1 MGWNLHISAL
11 NGPEQSKEQLHQRKM
26 QVSRMVDVQV
36 VCKVT
41 DPEVLLRGE
50 TKRFTNQVTLQTTD
64 GQNINTAT
72 SPADITAQKID
83 KSMAA
88 TNPVSEKV
96 NFTIEANQLG
106 QTLPT
111 VEGTTLKLIDK
122 MSSTLILDTTTILS
136 SGFEI
141 LFEKS
146 PKRIA
151 VRKVNQATSASCK
164 AIASLLVD
172 DLLDSSSQSFVL
184 AAFRPQDFFSDG
196 GDCHDVQVVVIDRL
210 SVLLWRFCPRQL
222 AAGNT
227 RYKSDRP
234 CP

>member
-1 MGWNLHISAL
+1 
-11 NGPEQSKEQLHQRKM
+11 M

-151 VRKVNQATSASCK
+151 VRKVNQATSASLQRCRGQGLS
-164 AIASLLVD
+164 SL
-172 DLLDSSSQSFVL
+172 DLPQNLNQIGRSSSSVTSCPFSIGFSTSGKVQYQRKPSFTERTP
-184 AAFRPQDFFSDG
+184 AFFLDF
-196 GDCHDVQVVVIDRL
+196 L
-210 SVLLWRFCPRQL
+210 
-222 AAGNT
+222 
-227 RYKSDRP
+227 
-234 CP
+234 

>member
-141 LFEKS
+141 LLK
-146 PKRIA
+146 
-151 VRKVNQATSASCK
+151 NLQSA
-164 AIASLLVD
+164 
-172 DLLDSSSQSFVL
+172 
-184 AAFRPQDFFSDG
+184 
-196 GDCHDVQVVVIDRL
+196 
-210 SVLLWRFCPRQL
+210 
-222 AAGNT
+222 
-227 RYKSDRP
+227 
-234 CP
+234 